1 MNSGHIQDQVKLP
14 AGVALQVVLQG
25 MRIRFGRS
33 LVTIMGVVLGIAF
46 LMSILTAQALKRG
59 VAEEQNIR
67 LELQRMGNFL
77 KAEMG
82 PPAGKDI
89 GILQAGS
96 LSLIER
102 RFLESLVAADVGHLN
117 WHAIKGV
124 APDSELKRTEALRDR
139 LRETSPADMTA
150 RSRFVLLMGD
160 ASVAP
165 DFWEWTG
172 PAGLDRIGTTQNIEG
187 RALPYGLRT
196 VTLARQLRPEE
207 EASRAIEAQR
217 ERYRGIWIVL
227 ISLLVTVIGIAN
239 AMLMSVTER
248 FREIGTMK
256 CLGALSRFIRQ
267 IFLFESCLIGAV
279 GGIAGSVAGAVFSI
293 LIYALTFGVG
303 VVMNALAASI
313 GWLLAYLLL
322 SSIAGIV
329 LSVIAALYPAR
340 VASRMVPSNALR
352 SNI

>member
-1 MNSGHIQDQVKLP
+1 MNAEHIQDQVTLP

-46 LMSILTAQALKRG
+46 LMSILTSQALKRG
-59 VAEEQNIR
+59 VAAEQNLR
-67 LELQRMGNFL
+67 LEIQRMANFL

-82 PPAGKDI
+82 PPGGKDI

-102 RFLESLVAADVGHLN
+102 RFLASLMAAQVGRFH
-117 WHAIKGV
+117 WHTLVGA
-124 APDSELKRTEALRDR
+124 AP
-139 LRETSPADMTA
+139 ETDAGLADMLRGRHVTA
-150 RSRFVLLMGD
+150 EPSEIAARTRFVLLMGD

-172 PAGLDRIGTTQNIEG
+172 PAGLTRIGTTQNIDG
-187 RALPYGLRT
+187 RTLPESLHP
-196 VTLARQLRPEE
+196 VPLARQWRPEE
-207 EASRAIEAQR
+207 EASREAEAQQ

-279 GGIAGSVAGAVFSI
+279 GGIAGSVTGAVFSI
-293 LIYALTFGVG
+293 LIYALTFGFG
-303 VVMNALAASI
+303 VVMNALASSI
-313 GWLLAYLLL
+313 GSLLTCLVL
-322 SSIAGIV
+322 SSIAGVV

-340 VASRMVPSNALR
+340 VASRMVPANALR